1 MSLDAFCKGWYGI
14 CLVLGD
20 AVYRA
25 ALNEDLSMSLA
36 YIIHLANYSD
46 GVLYLLMILLA
57 VELAVIFDRFWFL
70 RTAMAKGRKVLWMVS
85 NRGKLRRPD
94 LEEIATL
101 AKGLPEESLIG
112 VALRHFN
119 LVHHYGTAR
128 GEAFANRLDEA
139 IFLTTPSLDK
149 RLWIL
154 DTIVTLAPLLGLF
167 GTILGMFH
175 AFSILAAPGHNPASV
190 TGGVA
195 DALIATA
202 CGLFIAMIGLL
213 SFNAFNNAIDKTI
226 FQLESL
232 KVVLMNRLDGA
243 PVVLDEP
250 AGGVSRREALGQVA
264 SQA

>member
-1 MSLDAFCKGWYGI
+1 MN
-14 CLVLGD
+14 
-20 AVYRA
+20 
-25 ALNEDLSMSLA
+25 LNYL
-36 YIIHLANYSD
+36 IHLANYSD

-57 VELAVIFDRFWFL
+57 VELSVIFDRFWFL
-70 RTAMAKGRKVLWMVS
+70 RTAMAKGRKILWFVS

-94 LEEIATL
+94 LEEIA
-101 AKGLPEESLIG
+101 AMSKGLPEETLIG

-139 IFLTTPSLDK
+139 IFLITPSLDK

-175 AFSILAAPGHNPASV
+175 AFNILAAPGHNPAAV

-202 CGLFIAMIGLL
+202 SGLFIAMIGLL

-243 PVVLDEP
+243 PVVLDESE
-250 AGGVSRREALGQVA
+250 GGPSPSGSVA
-264 SQA
+264 ETVVHA

>member
-1 MSLDAFCKGWYGI
+1 MISFSY
-14 CLVLGD
+14 LV
-20 AVYRA
+20 
-25 ALNEDLSMSLA
+25 
-36 YIIHLANYSD
+36 HLANYSD
-46 GVLYLLMILLA
+46 GVLYILMLLFV
-57 VELAVIFDRFWFL
+57 VELAVIFDRSWYL
-70 RTAMAKGRKVLWMVS
+70 RNAISKGKKILWGISV
-85 NRGKLRRPD
+85 RGKLRRPD
-94 LEEIATL
+94 LEELVAL
-101 AKGLPEESLIG
+101 SKGLPEEALLG

-119 LVHHYGTAR
+119 LIHHYGSAR

-175 AFSILAAPGHNPASV
+175 AFSILAVPGHNPTSV

-202 CGLFIAMIGLL
+202 SGLFIAMIGLL
-213 SFNAFNNAIDKTI
+213 SFNAFNNAIEKTI
-226 FQLESL
+226 YQLESL

-243 PVVLDEP
+243 PVVLEETAVNAP
-250 AGGVSRREALGQVA
+250 SSATA
-264 SQA
+264 SEMTA

>member
-1 MSLDAFCKGWYGI
+1 MISFSY
-14 CLVLGD
+14 LV
-20 AVYRA
+20 
-25 ALNEDLSMSLA
+25 
-36 YIIHLANYSD
+36 HLANYSD
-46 GVLYLLMILLA
+46 GVLYILMLLLL
-57 VELAVIFDRFWFL
+57 VELAVIFDRAWYL
-70 RTAMAKGRKVLWMVS
+70 RNAISRGKKILWGIS
-85 NRGKLRRPD
+85 ARGKLRRPD
-94 LEEIATL
+94 LEDL
-101 AKGLPEESLIG
+101 VVLSKGLPEESLLG

-119 LVHHYGTAR
+119 LIHHYGSAR

-175 AFSILAAPGHNPASV
+175 AFSILAAPGHNPAAV

-202 CGLFIAMIGLL
+202 SGLFIAMIGLL
-213 SFNAFNNAIDKTI
+213 SFNAFNNAIEKTI

-243 PVVLDEP
+243 PVVLEETAVRAP
-250 AGGVSRREALGQVA
+250 SSATA
-264 SQA
+264 SEMTA

>member
-1 MSLDAFCKGWYGI
+1 MTSFSY
-14 CLVLGD
+14 LV
-20 AVYRA
+20 
-25 ALNEDLSMSLA
+25 
-36 YIIHLANYSD
+36 HLANYSD
-46 GVLYLLMILLA
+46 GVLYLLMILFV
-57 VELAVIFDRFWFL
+57 VELAVIFDRGWYL
-70 RTAMAKGRKVLWMVS
+70 RNAISKGKKILWGISV
-85 NRGKLRRPD
+85 RGKLRRPD
-94 LEEIATL
+94 LEDLVAL
-101 AKGLPEESLIG
+101 SKGLPEESLLG

-119 LVHHYGTAR
+119 LIHHYGSAR

-139 IFLTTPSLDK
+139 IFLMTPNLDK

-175 AFSILAAPGHNPASV
+175 AFSILAVPGHNPTSV

-202 CGLFIAMIGLL
+202 SGLFIAMIGLL
-213 SFNAFNNAIDKTI
+213 SFNAFNNAIEKTI

-243 PVVLDEP
+243 PVVLGET
-250 AGGVSRREALGQVA
+250 AVSAPSSVNA
-264 SQA
+264 SEMTA

>member
-1 MSLDAFCKGWYGI
+1 MSLSY
-14 CLVLGD
+14 LV
-20 AVYRA
+20 
-25 ALNEDLSMSLA
+25 
-36 YIIHLANYSD
+36 HLANYSD
-46 GVLYLLMILLA
+46 GVLYLLLVLFTI
-57 VELAVIFDRFWFL
+57 ELAVIFDRLLYL
-70 RTAMAKGRKVLWMVS
+70 RGAMAEGRKVLWTVS
-85 NRGKLRRPD
+85 NRGKLQRQD
-94 LEEIATL
+94 LEEIARM
-101 AKGLPEESLIG
+101 AAGRPEESLLK

-119 LVHHYGTAR
+119 LIHHYGSAR

-139 IFLTTPSLDK
+139 IFLTTPSLDR

-175 AFSILAAPGHNPASV
+175 AFSILAAPGHSPDSV

-202 CGLFIAMIGLL
+202 SGLFIAMIGLL
-213 SFNAFNNAIDKTI
+213 GYNAFNNAIDKTI

-243 PVVLDEP
+243 PVVLEEAAVEAP
-250 AGGVSRREALGQVA
+250 AAGL
-264 SQA
+264 SQAVAQ

>member
-1 MSLDAFCKGWYGI
+1 MSFSY
-14 CLVLGD
+14 LV
-20 AVYRA
+20 
-25 ALNEDLSMSLA
+25 
-36 YIIHLANYSD
+36 HLANYSD
-46 GVLYLLMILLA
+46 GVLYILMLLFV
-57 VELAVIFDRFWFL
+57 VELAVIFDRSWYL
-70 RTAMAKGRKVLWMVS
+70 RNAISKGKKILWGISV
-85 NRGKLRRPD
+85 RGKLRRPD
-94 LEEIATL
+94 LEELVAL
-101 AKGLPEESLIG
+101 SKGLPEEALLG

-119 LVHHYGTAR
+119 LIHHYGSAR

-175 AFSILAAPGHNPASV
+175 AFSILAVPGHNPTSV

-202 CGLFIAMIGLL
+202 SGLFIAMIGLL
-213 SFNAFNNAIDKTI
+213 SFNAFNNAIEKTI
-226 FQLESL
+226 YQLESL

-243 PVVLDEP
+243 PVVLEDTAAVKAP
-250 AGGVSRREALGQVA
+250 SSATA
-264 SQA
+264 SEMTA

>member
-1 MSLDAFCKGWYGI
+1 MISFGY
-14 CLVLGD
+14 LV
-20 AVYRA
+20 
-25 ALNEDLSMSLA
+25 
-36 YIIHLANYSD
+36 HLANYSD
-46 GVLYLLMILLA
+46 GVLYLLMFLFV
-57 VELAVIFDRFWFL
+57 VELAVIFDRGWYL
-70 RTAMAKGRKVLWMVS
+70 RNAISKGKKILWGIS
-85 NRGKLRRPD
+85 ARGKLLRPD
-94 LEEIATL
+94 LEDL
-101 AKGLPEESLIG
+101 VVLSKGLPEESLLG

-119 LVHHYGTAR
+119 LIHHYGSAR

-139 IFLTTPSLDK
+139 IFLTTPRLDK

-175 AFSILAAPGHNPASV
+175 AFSILAVPGHNPNSV

-202 CGLFIAMIGLL
+202 SGLFIAMIGLL
-213 SFNAFNNAIDKTI
+213 SFNAFNNAIEKTI

-243 PVVLDEP
+243 PVVLEETAVNVP
-250 AGGVSRREALGQVA
+250 SSATA
-264 SQA
+264 SKVTA

>member
-1 MSLDAFCKGWYGI
+1 
-14 CLVLGD
+14 
-20 AVYRA
+20 
-25 ALNEDLSMSLA
+25 
-36 YIIHLANYSD
+36 SD
-46 GVLYLLMILLA
+46 GVLYILMLLFV
-57 VELAVIFDRFWFL
+57 VELAVIFDRSWYL
-70 RTAMAKGRKVLWMVS
+70 RNAISKGKKILWGISV
-85 NRGKLRRPD
+85 RGKLRRPD
-94 LEEIATL
+94 LEELVAL
-101 AKGLPEESLIG
+101 SKGLPEEALLG

-119 LVHHYGTAR
+119 LIHHYGSAR

-175 AFSILAAPGHNPASV
+175 AFSILAVPGHNPTSV

-202 CGLFIAMIGLL
+202 SGLFIAMIGLL
-213 SFNAFNNAIDKTI
+213 SFNAFNNAIEKTI
-226 FQLESL
+226 YQLESL

-243 PVVLDEP
+243 PVVLEGTAAVKAP
-250 AGGVSRREALGQVA
+250 SSATA
-264 SQA
+264 SEMTA

>member
-1 MSLDAFCKGWYGI
+1 MISFGYF
-14 CLVLGD
+14 V
-20 AVYRA
+20 
-25 ALNEDLSMSLA
+25 
-36 YIIHLANYSD
+36 HLANYSD
-46 GVLYLLMILLA
+46 GVLYLLMLLFA
-57 VELAVIFDRFWFL
+57 VEMAVIFDRGWYL
-70 RTAMAKGRKVLWMVS
+70 RNAIRKGKKILWGIS
-85 NRGKLRRPD
+85 ARGKLRRPD
-94 LEEIATL
+94 LEDLVTMS
-101 AKGLPEESLIG
+101 KGLPEESLLT

-119 LVHHYGTAR
+119 LIHHYGSAR

-175 AFSILAAPGHNPASV
+175 AFSILAAPGHNPTSV

-202 CGLFIAMIGLL
+202 SGLFIAMIGLL
-213 SFNAFNNAIDKTI
+213 GFNAFNNAIEKTI

-243 PVVLDEP
+243 PVVVEDAAISAAP
-250 AGGVSRREALGQVA
+250 AAVTKVTA
-264 SQA
+264 

>member
-1 MSLDAFCKGWYGI
+1 MSFAH
-14 CLVLGD
+14 LV
-20 AVYRA
+20 
-25 ALNEDLSMSLA
+25 
-36 YIIHLANYSD
+36 HLANYSD
-46 GVLYLLMILLA
+46 GVLYLLMILLL

-70 RTAMAKGRKVLWMVS
+70 RTAMAKGRKILWMVS

-94 LEEIATL
+94 LEEIAEL
-101 AKGLPEESLIG
+101 SKGLPEETLIG

-149 RLWIL
+149 RLWVL

-175 AFSILAAPGHNPASV
+175 AFSILAAPGHNPTSV

-202 CGLFIAMIGLL
+202 SGLFIAMIGLL

-243 PVVLDEP
+243 PVVLDESE
-250 AGGVSRREALGQVA
+250 GSLSRSGRVAEAVA
-264 SQA
+264 QA

>member
-1 MSLDAFCKGWYGI
+1 MTF
-14 CLVLGD
+14 
-20 AVYRA
+20 
-25 ALNEDLSMSLA
+25 A

-46 GVLYLLMILLA
+46 GVLYLLMALLA
-57 VELAVIFDRFWFL
+57 IELAVIFDRFWFL
-70 RTAMAKGRKVLWMVS
+70 RNAMAKGRKILWLVS

-94 LEEIATL
+94 LEELADM
-101 AKGLPEESLIG
+101 AKGLPEESLVG

-119 LVHHYGTAR
+119 LVHHYGSAR

-149 RLWIL
+149 RLWVL

-175 AFSILAAPGHNPASV
+175 AFSILATPDHAPSSV

-202 CGLFIAMIGLL
+202 SGLAIAMIGLI

-243 PVVLDEP
+243 PVVLEESAP
-250 AGGVSRREALGQVA
+250 SSANAHPIAETAA
-264 SQA
+264 HA

>member
-1 MSLDAFCKGWYGI
+1 MISLGY
-14 CLVLGD
+14 L
-20 AVYRA
+20 
-25 ALNEDLSMSLA
+25 
-36 YIIHLANYSD
+36 IHLANYSD
-46 GVLYLLMILLA
+46 GVLYLLMLLL
-57 VELAVIFDRFWFL
+57 VIELAVIFDRSWYL
-70 RTAMAKGRKVLWMVS
+70 RNAIRKGKKILWGIS
-85 NRGKLRRPD
+85 ARGKLRRPD
-94 LEEIATL
+94 LEDL
-101 AKGLPEESLIG
+101 VVLSKGLPEESLLG

-119 LVHHYGTAR
+119 LIHHYGSAR

-202 CGLFIAMIGLL
+202 SGLFIAMIGLL
-213 SFNAFNNAIDKTI
+213 SFNAFNNAIEKTI

-243 PVVLDEP
+243 PVVLEET
-250 AGGVSRREALGQVA
+250 AVSAPSSATA
-264 SQA
+264 SEMTA